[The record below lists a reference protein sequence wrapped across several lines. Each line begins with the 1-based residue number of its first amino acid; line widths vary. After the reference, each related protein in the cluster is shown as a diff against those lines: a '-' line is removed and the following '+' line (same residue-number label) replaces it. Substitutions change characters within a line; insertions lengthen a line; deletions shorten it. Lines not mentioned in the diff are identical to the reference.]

1 MSLDGDDSRAE
12 LEILRE
18 RGQVGGDA
26 VCEPLHLHYNELSRN
41 PVCTLTKNI
50 PSECGQGANDQG

>member
-1 MSLDGDDSRAE
+1 MAMTVRVNGKHCES
-12 LEILRE
+12 
-18 RGQVGGDA
+18 GQVGGDA

-50 PSECGQGANDQG
+50 PAECGPGANDQG